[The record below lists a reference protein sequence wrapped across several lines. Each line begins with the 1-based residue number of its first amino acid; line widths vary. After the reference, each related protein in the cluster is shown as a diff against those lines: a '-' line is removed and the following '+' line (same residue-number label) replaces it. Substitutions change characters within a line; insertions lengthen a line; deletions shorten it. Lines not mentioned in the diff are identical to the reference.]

1 MRKFYLLLSLL
12 LLIPPCFSQE
22 SIPTGKKRIAVIPF
36 DSQLVGTAN
45 LGKIVSEMFVTSLVQ
60 LGCFD
65 VIERN
70 KLNEIMQE
78 IKLGEGGMVDPSTAV
93 KAGKLLGVDYI
104 LTGTITEFG
113 IREEKK
119 GGILGFFKNLFGGG
133 AQKVSIA
140 RVKFDYRIIDVAT
153 GKIFFA
159 DTGEGEEKQ
168 SSLSVG
174 VGTDLNK
181 WIAGVGTESK
191 EWEESSFA
199 KATRKAVRNAIGKF
213 SFLFSPQGKILAREK
228 KTVIMDIG
236 AQAGIK
242 VGMVLEV
249 YRVHPIKDE
258 GGNIVW
264 VDKTKI
270 GEVKITEVREDKA
283 KGEILSESLN
293 IRKDDVVSLPSLKP

>member
-1 MRKFYLLLSLL
+1 MKKIYLLLSLL
-12 LLIPPCFSQE
+12 LLIPSCFSQE

-36 DSQLVGTAN
+36 DSQLVRTTN

-65 VIERN
+65 VVERG
-70 KLNEIMQE
+70 KLNEIMEE
-78 IKLGEGGMVDPSTAV
+78 IKLEEGGMVDPSTAV

-119 GGILGFFKNLFGGG
+119 GGILGFLRNLFGGG
-133 AQKVSIA
+133 AKKVSIA

-168 SSLSVG
+168 SSFSVG

-181 WIAGVGTESK
+181 WIAGVGTESR

-213 SFLFSPQGKILAREK
+213 SFLFSPQGKVIAREK
-228 KTVIMDIG
+228 KTVILDIG
-236 AQAGIK
+236 AQAGLK
-242 VGMVLEV
+242 EGMVLEV
-249 YRVHPIKDE
+249 YRVHPVKDE
-258 GGNIVW
+258 SGNIVW

-283 KGEILSESLN
+283 KGEILSESLS
-293 IRKDDVVSLPSLKP
+293 IRQDDVVSLPSLKP

>member
-78 IKLGEGGMVDPSTAV
+78 IKLGEGGMVDLSTAV